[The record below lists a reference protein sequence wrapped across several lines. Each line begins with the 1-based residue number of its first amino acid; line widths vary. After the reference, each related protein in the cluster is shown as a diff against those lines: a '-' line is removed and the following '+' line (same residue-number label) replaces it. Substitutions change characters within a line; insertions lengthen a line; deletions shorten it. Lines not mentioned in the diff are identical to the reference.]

1 MSETRKGLL
10 LGFSA
15 YAMWGLFPLYFPLME
30 PAGAVE
36 VLAHRIVWSL
46 VTMTVVVLVLRR
58 RRQLV
63 ALLREPRA
71 LLWLGT
77 AAVVIGVN
85 WGVYIWATTNE
96 HVVEASLGYFINP
109 LVSVLLG
116 VVFFAERLRGLQW
129 AALALATAAVVV
141 LTVEIGEPPWVSL
154 ALAFSFGT
162 YGLAKKRANRGAVE
176 GLTVETMLLAPIAL
190 AYLLVL
196 NRTGEGTFTSEG
208 TVHVLLLLTLGV
220 VTAVPLL
227 CFGGAA
233 TRVPLTV
240 IGFLQYV
247 TPILQFLIGVV
258 VFSEEMTRGR
268 WIGFA
273 LVWLALVLFS
283 AESLRHH
290 RRQRRAV
297 RRSAVAPVAA

>member
-10 LGFSA
+10 LGLAA
-15 YAMWGLFPLYFPLME
+15 YAMWGLFPLYFPLMD

-36 VLAHRIVWSL
+36 VLAHRVVWSL
-46 VTMTVVVLVLRR
+46 ITMIAVVFAVRR
-58 RRQLV
+58 RRQLARLV
-63 ALLREPRA
+63 REPRS
-71 LLWLGT
+71 LLWLGI

-129 AALALATAAVVV
+129 AALALATAAVVL
-141 LTVEIGEPPWVSL
+141 LTVELGEPPWVSL

-162 YGLAKKRANRGAVE
+162 YGLAKKQADRGAVE

-190 AYLLVL
+190 AYLIFL
-196 NRTGEGTFTSEG
+196 NRTGDGTFASEG
-208 TVHVLLLLTLGV
+208 VLHIVLLASLGI

-240 IGFLQYV
+240 IGFLQYI
-247 TPILQFLIGVV
+247 TPTIQFLLGVV
-258 VFSEEMTRGR
+258 VFREQMTDGR
-268 WIGFA
+268 WIGFL

-283 AESLRHH
+283 VESLSHH

-297 RRSAVAPVAA
+297 RRSAAAPIAA